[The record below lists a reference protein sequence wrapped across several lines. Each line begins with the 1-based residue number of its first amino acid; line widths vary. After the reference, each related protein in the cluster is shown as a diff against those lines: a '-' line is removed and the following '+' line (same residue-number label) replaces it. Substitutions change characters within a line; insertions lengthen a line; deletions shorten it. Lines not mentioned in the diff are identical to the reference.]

1 MSDHLPGLDAYL
13 TSGPRELS
21 PRDQRIAELI
31 GMADE
36 AIDAANIIE
45 EIAIELGGICST
57 LEAEGKAIETAIRR
71 FAAALRSESKL

>member
-1 MSDHLPGLDAYL
+1 MSDHLPGLDKYL
-13 TSGPRELS
+13 TTPPELS
-21 PRDQRIAELI
+21 PRDQQTAELI

-45 EIAIELGGICST
+45 EIATELGGICST

-71 FAAALRSESKL
+71 FAAALRSESKP